1 VQQWVLLYPR
11 MFAVRIWQYHMQ
23 PIATLHLL
31 CSTGQ
36 AQQRISCVQMWL
48 HIILLTCYPPPP
60 FCTWCPPALGCT
72 AAPRLPSADAQA
84 QAAEAARQ
92 VAAAQVALQSDG
104 PVLSAS
110 ATDASAPKLGP
121 QDFEILKV
129 VGQGAFGKVRGHN
142 RHRGGSSTGSW
153 RG

>member
-1 VQQWVLLYPR
+1 MLPTPGTR
-11 MFAVRIWQYHMQ
+11 HPTA
-23 PIATLHLL
+23 
-31 CSTGQ
+31 
-36 AQQRISCVQMWL
+36 
-48 HIILLTCYPPPP
+48 
-60 FCTWCPPALGCT
+60 GCT

-92 VAAAQVALQSDG
+92 VAAAQVALLSDG

-129 VGQGAFGKVRGHN
+129 VGQGAFGKVRGLL
-142 RHRGGSSTGSW
+142 RGRGGSTGRW
-153 RG
+153 RGRQRQAAAQAGGGAKRERRQRRQVEGPREGKQ